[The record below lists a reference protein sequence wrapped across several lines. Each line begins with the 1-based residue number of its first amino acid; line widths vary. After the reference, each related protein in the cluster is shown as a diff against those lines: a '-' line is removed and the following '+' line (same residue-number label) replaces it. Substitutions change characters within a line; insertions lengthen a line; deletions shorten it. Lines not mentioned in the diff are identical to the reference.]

1 MIPSQI
7 AIRPDRTPLIPVDA
21 IEHHVGDLSA
31 TMGAQ
36 VTLGDVRRE
45 LARHDQ
51 WLPIDGADSLAV
63 GEAVALNSTGPLRL
77 GYGAW
82 RDLLLGV
89 QCVNHRGELITAGGR
104 TVKNV
109 AGYDLTK
116 LMVGQGD
123 DLGRIVTVT
132 TRTYRR
138 PTHALRVRFDPGQGV
153 GELFPTPLRPQWAI
167 LTADQLLLG
176 YLGDER
182 TIAYIQRDLAG
193 TGPRDIAQQPVEAD
207 IALRAELWAWP
218 RDGAARLAVPPA
230 KVAAVAAE
238 LSIEGWI
245 ADPAF
250 GVLLAPEG
258 QSLAGNV
265 RGVLLTANRLVPL
278 GLNEDETRMAERI
291 RAAMGSP
298 HGE

>member
-1 MIPSQI
+1 MIPRTTT
-7 AIRPDRTPLIPVDA
+7 IRPDRTPLIPVDA

-31 TMGAQ
+31 TIGAQ

-51 WLPIDGADSLAV
+51 WLPIDGADSLAI

-89 QCVNHRGELITAGGR
+89 QFVNHGGELITAGGR

-116 LMVGQGD
+116 LMVGQGG
-123 DLGRIVTVT
+123 DLGRIVTIT

-138 PTHALRVRFDPGQGV
+138 PTHALRVRFGPGQSV
-153 GELFPTPLRPQWAI
+153 GELLPTPLRPQWAI
-167 LTADQLLLG
+167 LTADALLLG
-176 YLGDER
+176 YLGNER
-182 TIAYIQRDLAG
+182 TIAYIQRALADA
-193 TGPRDIAQQPVEAD
+193 GPREIAQQPVEAD
-207 IALRAELWAWP
+207 IALRAQLWAWP
-218 RDGAARLAVPPA
+218 REGAARLTVPPA

-238 LSIEGWI
+238 LCINGWI

-250 GVLLAPEG
+250 GVLLAPDG
-258 QSLAGNV
+258 RSLAGNA
-265 RGVLLTANRLVPL
+265 RGVMLAAHRLVPL
-278 GLNEDETRMAERI
+278 GLNEGETRMAERI
-291 RAAMGSP
+291 RAAMGGQSR
-298 HGE
+298 E